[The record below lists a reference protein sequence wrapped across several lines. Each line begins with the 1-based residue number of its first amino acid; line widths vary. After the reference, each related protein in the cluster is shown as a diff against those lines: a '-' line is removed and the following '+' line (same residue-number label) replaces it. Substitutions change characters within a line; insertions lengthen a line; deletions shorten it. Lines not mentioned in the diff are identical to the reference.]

1 MAVNSLRIHRP
12 SDRPLY
18 LAAAVTFPLLVLIGY
33 FKSYYFVNFFPDA
46 RPIANSLVHLHAI
59 VMSAWVVYFVA
70 QVALIRTKNIKLHM
84 TMGFAGIAL
93 AALVVVVG
101 LATAYNSH
109 LVRKV
114 APPGFNPFGFTILP
128 GWDMIMFVGL
138 FAAAIYYRKKP
149 AEHKSLMLLTAINF
163 MPAALFRFP
172 VIPPDFMIVWAFG
185 VPAAFAIGA
194 LVWHSV
200 KHGKVNRV
208 FAVGVALLLASIPL
222 RLTLISSPTYISLIE
237 RLAP

>member
-18 LAAAVTFPLLVLIGY
+18 LFAAIAFPLAVLIGY
-33 FKSYYFVNFFPDA
+33 FKSYYFSVFFSDA
-46 RPIANSLVHLHAI
+46 RPIANSLVHFHGI
-59 VMSAWVVYFVA
+59 VMTAWVVYFVS
-70 QVALIRTKNIKLHM
+70 QVALVRTKNIKLHI

-93 AALVVVVG
+93 AALVVIVG
-101 LATAYNSH
+101 LLTAYDSH

-128 GWDMIMFVGL
+128 GWDLLLFVL
-138 FAAAIYYRKKP
+138 FFAAAIYYRKKS

-172 VIPPDFMIVWAFG
+172 MIPPDLMIVWAFG
-185 VPAAFAIGA
+185 VPAALAVSA

-200 KHGKVNRV
+200 RHRKLNRV
-208 FAVGVALLLASIPL
+208 FATGVLILLVSIPI
-222 RLTLISSPTYISLIE
+222 RLTLIGSPAYIAFIGQF
-237 RLAP
+237 AP